1 MRSTPLKASSFITRI
16 LRILPPE
23 LSHSIAL
30 NSLYLIDLLKIKLIE
45 ENSDQES
52 VRLLGYDFQNRLGIA
67 GGLDKNA
74 DYLKPLSSL
83 GVAFVEVGTVTPKP
97 QKGNEKPRLFRNT
110 KDLAL
115 VNRMGFNNKGVSHLK
130 KRIKNYK
137 GNCKLLVSIGRN
149 LETPKREA
157 IDDYIFC
164 LEQVF
169 PFADIITINIS
180 SPNTEGL
187 RSIQDPQYL
196 ADFLKSL
203 KNKQQELSKIYK
215 YKPLVVKIS
224 PDLSKNQYKE
234 IARIIKNE
242 GVDGIITTNTT
253 IDHQNNNG
261 KGGLSG
267 KPLYEKS
274 TQVLREMRKLL
285 GKNFPIIASGGVMDL
300 DTYKGKLDAGAD
312 LVQVYTGIIYKG
324 PELIEELLHSDYL
337 NL

>member
-1 MRSTPLKASSFITRI
+1 MRSTLLKTSSFVTRI

-23 LSHSIAL
+23 ISHSVAL
-30 NSLYLIDLLKIKLIE
+30 YSLYLTDLLKIKLIE
-45 ENSDQES
+45 ENSNQKP
-52 VRLLGYDFQNRLGIA
+52 VHLLGYDFQNRLGIA

-83 GVAFVEVGTVTPKP
+83 SVAFVEVGTVTPKP
-97 QKGNEKPRLFRNT
+97 QKGNKKPRLFRNT

-115 VNRMGFNNKGVSHLK
+115 VNRMGFNNKGVSHLI
-130 KRIKNYK
+130 KRIKSYK

-196 ADFLKSL
+196 TDFLKSL

-224 PDLSKNQYKE
+224 PDLSKNQYIE